1 MRLIVDS
8 SSINARPSF
17 LNPTNSFTLTIR
29 PFHEFS
35 SSWMEIL
42 WGSLSKDTNSLTCEN
57 VSPYL
62 PVYLLAFPSFSGI
75 KQRRVQNPQES
86 HRRQTMNS
94 QIAIALKYVRKHTH
108 VRNSG
113 TNGRRSNPCLVS
125 KNSLWVPLIH
135 HHHHHSSHGFPV
147 PSNLKHFA
155 MGPLKIFVGTSLWNS
170 LIISIVCIQFVW
182 FVSKPPLLYPHSH
195 SEYYLAVPSQPDFDS
210 I

>member
-1 MRLIVDS
+1 MPDL
-8 SSINARPSF
+8 PSQI
-17 LNPTNSFTLTIR
+17 P
-29 PFHEFS
+29 P
-35 SSWMEIL
+35 IL
-42 WGSLSKDTNSLTCEN
+42 SLSQLDLFMNSPQVEWKSFGDPFTKTQIHSLAKT
-57 VSPYL
+57 S
-62 PVYLLAFPSFSGI
+62 LLIYRSIFFAFPSFSGI

-94 QIAIALKYVRKHTH
+94 QIAIALKYVRKNTH

-155 MGPLKIFVGTSLWNS
+155 MGPLKIFVGTSL
-170 LIISIVCIQFVW
+170 
-182 FVSKPPLLYPHSH
+182 
-195 SEYYLAVPSQPDFDS
+195 
-210 I
+210 